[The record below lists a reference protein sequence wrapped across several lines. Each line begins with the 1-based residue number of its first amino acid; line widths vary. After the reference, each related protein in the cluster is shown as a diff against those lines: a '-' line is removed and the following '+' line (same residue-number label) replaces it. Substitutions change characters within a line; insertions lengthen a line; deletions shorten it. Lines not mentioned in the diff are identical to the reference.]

1 MGIYNTIFYEPILN
15 LLVWLHNI
23 IPGDD
28 FGWAII
34 ALTII
39 IKIILWPLS
48 GKFLK
53 SQKALQT
60 LQPKVDELRAR
71 LKGKKEEQ
79 GRAMMELYR
88 NEKINP
94 FSSCLPL
101 LIQFPFLIAI
111 FQVLRDGLKNGALS
125 KLYPFVAAPA
135 AVSTSFLG
143 IFTLSSPSIPLA
155 VLAGLSQFVQTKML
169 VKKPQPKLPGAQDEN
184 MAAMVN
190 KQMTY
195 FMPVITI
202 IIGATL
208 PGGLSLYWLI
218 NTLATIAQQM
228 LVMREK
234 KFKVEDV

>member
-1 MGIYNTIFYEPILN
+1 MGIYNTIFYQPILN
-15 LLVWLHNI
+15 LLVWLHNA
-23 IPGDD
+23 IPGSD

-34 ALTII
+34 ALTLV

-71 LKGKKEEQ
+71 YKDKKQELSK
-79 GRAMMELYR
+79 AMIELYR
-88 NEKINP
+88 AEKINP

-111 FQVLRDGLKNGALS
+111 FQILRDGIQNGALA
-125 KLYPFVAAPA
+125 KLYPFVAAPTE
-135 AVSTSFLG
+135 VSTMFLG
-143 IFTLSSPSIPLA
+143 VFNLSSPSIPLA
-155 VLAGLSQFVQTKML
+155 VIAGVSQFIQTKML
-169 VKKPQPKLPGAQDEN
+169 IKKPQPKLPGAQDEN

-195 FMPVITI
+195 FMPMITI
-202 IIGATL
+202 VIGATL
-208 PGGLSLYWLI
+208 PGGLSLYWII

-228 LVMREK
+228 LVMRDK
-234 KFKVEDV
+234 KI